1 MAKVK
6 LPKWFNL
13 VVSLA
18 LIWNLLGVV
27 NFIMQVTLS
36 PEAIAALPS
45 AEQDLINATPVWS
58 ILAFA
63 LGVFGGSLGCIGLLM
78 RKSKSMQV
86 LLVSLIAVV
95 AQMGYWLF
103 FTTAVEVYGPSTYGM
118 LFVVIIIALLLFL
131 LSRNGTKKGYLT

>member
-118 LFVVIIIALLLFL
+118 PFVVIIIALLLFL